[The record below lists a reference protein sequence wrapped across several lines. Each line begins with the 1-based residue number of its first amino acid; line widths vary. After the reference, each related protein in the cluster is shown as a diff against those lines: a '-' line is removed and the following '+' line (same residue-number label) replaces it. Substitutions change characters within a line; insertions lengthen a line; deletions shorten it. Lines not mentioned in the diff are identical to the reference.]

1 MMFFAVVVAIWIL
14 IHLYLGWR
22 LIGPLAYPPRIKRL
36 LWAALTAMCLLF
48 PLLIASRLS
57 LPKPFYYGP
66 LYSLTFT
73 MASYILILAPFLL
86 FKDALMGLSGLI
98 ERIGGGSPDFD
109 PERRRALSVL
119 LNGGIVIAS
128 GGFTVLGR
136 AQARQA
142 PVQRKVKIIAPG
154 LSPALEGL
162 TIAQLSDI
170 HVSESLRRADVE
182 RIVEITNSLSPDL
195 IAITG
200 DLVDGFVEE
209 MGDDVAPL
217 KNLSAPLGVFF
228 VTGNH
233 EYYWDLP
240 GWLAH
245 AAGMGFTILNNE
257 HRVVKRGGAKLL
269 VAGVTDYSAWQYSPS
284 HASDPEKAFAGA
296 RERDFTLGLAHQPR
310 SVDAMARAG
319 ADLTLCGHT
328 HGGQFFP
335 YTMVVPLIHPY
346 PPGLSRAGEGWVH
359 VSRGTGYWGPP
370 NRLSAPPEITL
381 LTLTKA

>member
-1 MMFFAVVVAIWIL
+1 MFFVVVVAIWIA

-22 LIGPLAYPPRIKRL
+22 LIGPLAYSPRVKRL
-36 LWAALTAMCLLF
+36 LWGALTALCLLF

-66 LYSLTFT
+66 LYTITFT
-73 MASYILILAPFLL
+73 TAGYILILAPFML
-86 FKDALMGLSGLI
+86 FKDALMGLSGMI
-98 ERIGGGSPDFD
+98 ERIGGPSRDFD

-119 LNGGIVIAS
+119 LNGGIMVAS
-128 GGFTVLGR
+128 AGFTVLGR

-142 PVQRKVKIIAPG
+142 PVQRKVKITAPG
-154 LSPALEGL
+154 LIPPLDGL

-170 HVSESLRRADVE
+170 HVSESLRRPEVE
-182 RIVEITNSLSPDL
+182 RIVELTNAMTPDL
-195 IAITG
+195 IVITG

-233 EYYWDLP
+233 EYYWDLR
-240 GWLAH
+240 GWLDH
-245 AAGMGFTILNNE
+245 IAGMGITILNNE
-257 HRVVKRGGAKLL
+257 HRMLEHGGGRLL
-269 VAGVTDYSAWQYSPS
+269 VAGVTDYSAVQYAPGD
-284 HASDPEKAFAGA
+284 ASDPVKAFEGA
-296 RERDFTLGLAHQPR
+296 PERDYTLGLAHQPR
-310 SVDAMARAG
+310 SVEAMARAG
-319 ADLTLCGHT
+319 SNLTLCGHT

-335 YTMVVPLIHPY
+335 YTMVVPLIHPF
-346 PPGLSRAGEGWVH
+346 PPGLSRVGEGWTH

-381 LTLTKA
+381 LTLAKA